1 MWGNKAA
8 ASVGL
13 LGSGF
18 VRNVIGPLALMSI
31 TPLVAVLFVY
41 ANTHLDGSLA
51 LLMKKLYENPSNLI
65 NTAFTVKGYTAGK
78 ILATFAIFEL
88 LVMRFMPGGEFRGPV
103 SPGGNVP
110 VYKANGFQ
118 SYIFTIFTY
127 LFSAYYLKLFNPSI
141 IYDHYQE
148 MIVIMCFFSF
158 GFCAFLYVKGLY
170 FPSSSDNG
178 SNGNPVLDF
187 YWGTELYPR
196 IFGWD
201 VKQFTNCRFGM
212 MAWPLLPLAFAHK
225 SLELHGVLSFAMIVN
240 VSLQLVYVSKFFL
253 WETGY
258 LASIDIMHDRA
269 GYYIC
274 WGCLVWVPVSVFL
287 CPL

>member
-51 LLMKKLYENPSNLI
+51 LLMKKLYENPSTLI
-65 NTAFTVKGYTAGK
+65 NTAFTVKGYTAAK
-78 ILATFAIFEL
+78 ILAIFAGFEL

-118 SYIFTIFTY
+118 SYIFTLFTY

-148 MIVIMCFFSF
+148 MIVIMCFFSW
-158 GFCAFLYVKGLY
+158 K
-170 FPSSSDNG
+170 
-178 SNGNPVLDF
+178 
-187 YWGTELYPR
+187 
-196 IFGWD
+196 
-201 VKQFTNCRFGM
+201 
-212 MAWPLLPLAFAHK
+212 
-225 SLELHGVLSFAMIVN
+225 
-240 VSLQLVYVSKFFL
+240 
-253 WETGY
+253 
-258 LASIDIMHDRA
+258 
-269 GYYIC
+269 
-274 WGCLVWVPVSVFL
+274 
-287 CPL
+287 